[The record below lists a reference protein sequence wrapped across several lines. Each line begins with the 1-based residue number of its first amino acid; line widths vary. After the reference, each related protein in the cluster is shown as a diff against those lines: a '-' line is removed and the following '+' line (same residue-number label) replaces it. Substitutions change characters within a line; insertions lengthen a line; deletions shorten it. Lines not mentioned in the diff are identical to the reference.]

1 MMYQII
7 RETFPDQKEN
17 VQMRQPVR
25 GLFAGSFDPYT
36 LGHHAV
42 VTKASRLFDEVYVM
56 LGINTAKA
64 RTFDAE
70 QMRAAMEETM
80 RADGLDNVQV
90 VIYDRMVADYC
101 AEHGIDYLIRGLRNS
116 MDYSYEENIA
126 QVNKLLK
133 PELESIYLRAD
144 DAAVSSSMVRELL
157 TFDKDISRYVPKA
170 VLELVKKS

>member
-1 MMYQII
+1 
-7 RETFPDQKEN
+7 
-17 VQMRQPVR
+17 MRQPVR

-42 VTKASRLFDEVYVM
+42 VTKASRLFDEVYV
-56 LGINTAKA
+56 LVGVNTAKSRA
-64 RTFDAE
+64 FNANE
-70 QMRAAMEETM
+70 MKAAMEATM
-80 RADGLDNVQV
+80 ERDGLSNVRV

-116 MDYSYEENIA
+116 MDYNYEENIA

-157 TFDKDISRYVPKA
+157 TFGKDISRYVPEA
-170 VLELVKKS
+170 VLQLVTGA